1 MTATAA
7 APRRGR
13 KAATPWGT
21 IAFAGVTLVASVLVA
36 TPLVA
41 SRFGGDLSAMPT
53 ASAEVLATSIEAG
66 LNGKASGPAA
76 KARLE
81 ALSRR
86 EVAMRP
92 GSGGAWLRKAA
103 IDFQRGDAA
112 SANAAL
118 EHSLAVAPLQ
128 TSLFMSR
135 TKLAYENWPSLTQT
149 ARQQVMYQARI
160 EFGRQNGENRL
171 MELANSIRN
180 PSGRIGLAFLIV
192 AERTAKAQAQ
202 ALTKAQPQ

>member
-1 MTATAA
+1 
-7 APRRGR
+7 
-13 KAATPWGT
+13 
-21 IAFAGVTLVASVLVA
+21 
-36 TPLVA
+36 
-41 SRFGGDLSAMPT
+41 
-53 ASAEVLATSIEAG
+53 
-66 LNGKASGPAA
+66 
-76 KARLE
+76 
-81 ALSRR
+81 
-86 EVAMRP
+86 MRP

-103 IDFQRGDAA
+103 IGFQRGDVS

-160 EFGRQNGENRL
+160 EFGRPNGESRL
-171 MELANSIRN
+171 KELANSIRN

-192 AERTAKAQAQ
+192 AERTAQAQAQ